1 MNCTPDASRQK
12 NGKSIIKEKDL
23 KYHFK
28 KGKKQKAKR
37 VLYRN
42 IFLQG
47 IKRAENLFR

>member
-28 KGKKQKAKR
+28 KGKKQKEYYIGISF
-37 VLYRN
+37 YR
-42 IFLQG
+42 
-47 IKRAENLFR
+47 E